1 MEGDNTW
8 RELCIVLAMAWHTVG
23 DQEDTLGVF
32 ILQQEYINMYYVSP
46 GSTDIQYTK
55 ICNTTYNMHLG
66 TRLSKGSR
74 RLSIKKR

>member
-8 RELCIVLAMAWHTVG
+8 RELCIVLATAWHTVG

-46 GSTDIQYTK
+46 GSTDTIYKNMQYN
-55 ICNTTYNMHLG
+55 I
-66 TRLSKGSR
+66 
-74 RLSIKKR
+74 